1 MELSDL
7 SVKYFLEHQD
17 QLFDEE
23 VAYDEESARE
33 FLEDNFA
40 VLCESLDEV
49 RDYLDEEGMDVTGMT
64 DDELLEQAE
73 DFDIGDGTYLV
84 VEG

>member
-49 RDYLDEEGMDVTGMT
+49 RDYLDEEGLDVTGMT

-73 DFDIGDGTYLV
+73 VFDIGDGTYLV

>member
-7 SVKYFLEHQD
+7 SVNYFLEHQD

-73 DFDIGDGTYLV
+73 VFDIGDGTYLV

>member
-49 RDYLDEEGMDVTGMT
+49 RNYLDEEGMDVTGMT

-73 DFDIGDGTYLV
+73 VFDIGDGTYLV

>member
-73 DFDIGDGTYLV
+73 VFDIGDGTYLV

>member
-33 FLEDNFA
+33 FREDNFA

-49 RDYLDEEGMDVTGMT
+49 RDYLDEEGMDATGMT

-73 DFDIGDGTYLV
+73 VFDIGDGTYLV